1 MRFSFIALTLYR
13 SLPCCSFIICLDT
26 IGTCLYFFIAHYITH
41 ICFMLHYIIAI
52 SIGQFNWQRR
62 KWVLTTGLNWVKP
75 CWESSSML
83 LALPLHFTLAHCASV
98 CLASSLPLCARV
110 CACSCPCQWQDN
122 SLAKCVCFDLWRER
136 NERSLNKLERGEYCG
151 GQERARG
158 QLGGRVQGLLP
169 LPLPRQYLHF
179 VCLSACPQG
188 ECS

>member
-1 MRFSFIALTLYR
+1 
-13 SLPCCSFIICLDT
+13 
-26 IGTCLYFFIAHYITH
+26 
-41 ICFMLHYIIAI
+41 MLHYIIAI

-62 KWVLTTGLNWVKP
+62 KWVLTTGLNWVKL

-83 LALPLHFTLAHCASV
+83 LAIDILHFHCTSHLPTVRPSAWLPPSACV
-98 CLASSLPLCARV
+98 CA

-136 NERSLNKLERGEYCG
+136 NERSLNKLDRGEYWG
-151 GQERARG
+151 GAGKGRG
-158 QLGGRVQGLLP
+158 QLGGRVQGLLPLP

>member
-1 MRFSFIALTLYR
+1 MSNSLATSYFMFIYNL
-13 SLPCCSFIICLDT
+13 CLDT
-26 IGTCLYFFIAHYITH
+26 IRTCLYFFIAHYIIH

-75 CWESSSML
+75 CWESSAML
-83 LALPLHFTLAHCASV
+83 LAIGILHFHCTSHLPTVRPSASL
-98 CLASSLPLCARV
+98 CLLLPVAVPVSGRIIRWLSAFALIYEESATSDHSISSSV
-110 CACSCPCQWQDN
+110 GN
-122 SLAKCVCFDLWRER
+122 T
-136 NERSLNKLERGEYCG
+136 G
-151 GQERARG
+151 GTGKGWG